1 MRFCNGRF
9 VTDNIF
15 KEVIIVKFQEIEKL
29 AASIMDTAVSENE
42 VAGMNLLVLQDGAA
56 VLSLQSGYADLEN
69 KVPMAADTIFR
80 LYSMSKPITAACMMI
95 LMQRGLIDLND
106 PVSKFI
112 PAFANQTYVKGNSL
126 VPVNRPMRVHDL
138 LSMTSGL
145 SYGSNSAAGK
155 ATYELFEEMDRRL
168 FSDAPM
174 TTREFAD
181 RIGRNP
187 LEFEPFSNFMYGT
200 SADVIG
206 ALIEVISG
214 MSFAEFLKK
223 EITDP
228 LEMDDTGF
236 FVPKEKQSRLCTVYK
251 RVDGSFERY
260 TGNNLAIRNPMD
272 VLPAFQ
278 SGGAGLVSTLTDYSH
293 FGSMLLNAGSYKG
306 RPILEPEIVRYF
318 THGSLQPWQQ
328 DSLSRGWCGLEGYS
342 YGNLMRVMKDPSK
355 AIMYTTM
362 GEYGWDGWLG
372 PYFSNHPDCN
382 ITFLAGLQLT
392 DAGTIPAVRR
402 LRNAVLPR
410 LTSQDNR

>member
-1 MRFCNGRF
+1 M
-9 VTDNIF
+9 
-15 KEVIIVKFQEIEKL
+15 KLQEIEKL
-29 AASIMDTAVSENE
+29 AASIMEKAVSENE
-42 VAGMNLLVLQDGAA
+42 VAGMNLLVLKDGGP
-56 VLSLQSGYADLEN
+56 VLSLQSGYANLE
-69 KVPMAADTIFR
+69 KKTPMADNTIMR

-95 LMQRGLIDLND
+95 LMQRGLVDLND

-126 VPVNRPMRVHDL
+126 VLVNRQMTVHDL
-138 LSMTSGL
+138 LFMTSGL
-145 SYGSNSAAGK
+145 SYGSDSAAGK
-155 ATYELFEEMDRRL
+155 ATLDVFAEMDKRL
-168 FSDAPM
+168 FSDNPM

-181 RIGRNP
+181 RIGKNP
-187 LEFEPFSNFMYGT
+187 LEFEPSSNFMYGV
-200 SADVIG
+200 SADILG
-206 ALIEVISG
+206 ALIEIISG

-228 LEMDDTGF
+228 LEMEDTGF
-236 FVPKEKQSRLCTVYK
+236 FVPEEKQSRLATVYK
-251 RVDGSFERY
+251 RVDGGFERY
-260 TGNNLAIRNPMD
+260 TGNHLAIRNPMD
-272 VLPAFQ
+272 ALPAFQ
-278 SGGAGLVSTLTDYSH
+278 SGGAGLVSTLKDYSH
-293 FGSMLLNAGSYKG
+293 FGSMLLNGGCYKG
-306 RPILEPEIVRYF
+306 HQILEPEIVRYF
-318 THGSLQPWQQ
+318 TQGSLQPWQQ
-328 DSLSRGWCGLEGYS
+328 EALSRGWGGLEGYS

-410 LTSQDNR
+410 LKDQVNR

>member
-1 MRFCNGRF
+1 M
-9 VTDNIF
+9 
-15 KEVIIVKFQEIEKL
+15 KLQEIEKL
-29 AASIMDTAVSENE
+29 AASIMEKAVFENE
-42 VAGMNLLVLQDGAA
+42 VAGMNLLVLKDGGP
-56 VLSLQSGYADLEN
+56 VLSLQSGYANLEN
-69 KVPMAADTIFR
+69 KTPMADKTIMR

-95 LMQRGLIDLND
+95 LMQRGLVDLND

-112 PAFANQTYVKGNSL
+112 PAFANQTYVKDNSL
-126 VPVNRPMRVHDL
+126 VLANRQMSVHDL
-138 LSMTSGL
+138 LFMTSGL
-145 SYGSNSAAGK
+145 SYGSDSAAGK
-155 ATYELFEEMDRRL
+155 ATLDVFAEMDKRL
-168 FSDAPM
+168 FSDDPM

-181 RIGRNP
+181 RIGKNP
-187 LEFEPFSNFMYGT
+187 LEFEPSSSFLYGV
-200 SADVIG
+200 SADILG

-228 LEMDDTGF
+228 LEMEDTGF
-236 FVPKEKQSRLCTVYK
+236 FVPEEKQSRLATVYK
-251 RVDGSFERY
+251 RVDSGFERY
-260 TGNNLAIRNPMD
+260 TGNHLAIRNPMD
-272 VLPAFQ
+272 TLPAFQ
-278 SGGAGLVSTLTDYSH
+278 SGGAGLVSTLVDYSH
-293 FGSMLLNAGSYKG
+293 FGTMLLNGGSYKG
-306 RPILEPEIVRYF
+306 HPILEPEIVRYF
-318 THGSLQPWQQ
+318 TQGTLQPWQQ
-328 DSLSRGWCGLEGYS
+328 EALSRNWGGLEGYS

-410 LTSQDNR
+410 LQDQDNR

>member
-1 MRFCNGRF
+1 M
-9 VTDNIF
+9 
-15 KEVIIVKFQEIEKL
+15 KLQEIEKL
-29 AASIMDTAVSENE
+29 ASSIMEKAVSNNE
-42 VAGMNLLVLQDGAA
+42 VAGMNLLVLKDGGP
-56 VLSLQSGYADLEN
+56 VLSLQSGYANLEN
-69 KVPMAADTIFR
+69 KVPMAPNTIMR

-126 VPVNRPMRVHDL
+126 VLVNRQMTVHDL
-138 LSMTSGL
+138 LFMTSGL
-145 SYGSNSAAGK
+145 SYGSDSAAGK
-155 ATYELFEEMDRRL
+155 ATFDVFVEMDKRL
-168 FSDAPM
+168 FSDNPM

-181 RIGRNP
+181 RIGKNP
-187 LEFEPFSNFMYGT
+187 LEFEPSSSFMYGV
-200 SADVIG
+200 SADIIG

-228 LEMDDTGF
+228 LEMADTGF
-236 FVPKEKQSRLCTVYK
+236 FVPEEKQNRLATVYK
-251 RVDGSFERY
+251 RVDGGFERY
-260 TGNNLAIRNPMD
+260 TGNHLAIQNPMD
-272 VLPAFQ
+272 TLPAFQ
-278 SGGAGLVSTLTDYSH
+278 SGGAGLVSTLNDYSH
-293 FGSMLLNAGSYKG
+293 FGSMLLNGGSYKG
-306 RPILEPEIVRYF
+306 CQILAPEIVRYF
-318 THGSLQPWQQ
+318 TQGSLQPWQQ
-328 DSLSRGWCGLEGYS
+328 EALSRGWGGLEGYS

-410 LTSQDNR
+410 LQENR

>member
-1 MRFCNGRF
+1 M
-9 VTDNIF
+9 
-15 KEVIIVKFQEIEKL
+15 KLQEIEKL
-29 AASIMDTAVSENE
+29 AASIMEKAVSNNE
-42 VAGMNLLVLQDGAA
+42 VAGMNLLVLKDGGP

-69 KVPMAADTIFR
+69 KVPMAPNTIMR

-95 LMQRGLIDLND
+95 LMQRGLVDLND

-126 VPVNRPMRVHDL
+126 VLVNRQMTVHDL
-138 LSMTSGL
+138 LFMTSGL
-145 SYGSNSAAGK
+145 SYGSDSAAGK
-155 ATYELFEEMDRRL
+155 ATFDVFVEMDKRL
-168 FSDAPM
+168 FSDNPM

-181 RIGRNP
+181 RIGKNP
-187 LEFEPFSNFMYGT
+187 LEFEPSSSFMYGV
-200 SADVIG
+200 SADIIG

-228 LEMDDTGF
+228 LEMADTGF
-236 FVPKEKQSRLCTVYK
+236 FVPEEKQNRLATVYK
-251 RVDGSFERY
+251 RVDGGFERY
-260 TGNNLAIRNPMD
+260 TGNHLAICNPMAS
-272 VLPAFQ
+272 LPAFQ
-278 SGGAGLVSTLTDYSH
+278 SGGAGLVSTLNDYSH
-293 FGSMLLNAGSYKG
+293 FGSMLLNGGSYKG
-306 RPILEPEIVRYF
+306 RTILEPEIVRYF
-318 THGSLQPWQQ
+318 TQGSLQPWQQ
-328 DSLSRGWCGLEGYS
+328 EALSRNWGGLEGYS

-410 LTSQDNR
+410 LQDNR

>member
-1 MRFCNGRF
+1 M
-9 VTDNIF
+9 
-15 KEVIIVKFQEIEKL
+15 KLQEIEKL
-29 AASIMDTAVSENE
+29 AASIMEKAVSENE
-42 VAGMNLLVLQDGAA
+42 VAGMNLLVLKDGDPM
-56 VLSLQSGYADLEN
+56 LSLQSGYANLEN
-69 KVPMAADTIFR
+69 KIPMAPDTIMR

-95 LMQRGLIDLND
+95 LMQRGLVDLND

-126 VPVNRPMRVHDL
+126 VLVNRQMTVHDL
-138 LSMTSGL
+138 LFMTSGL
-145 SYGSNSAAGK
+145 SYGSDSAAGK
-155 ATYELFEEMDRRL
+155 ATFDVFVEMDKRL
-168 FSDAPM
+168 FSDDPM

-181 RIGRNP
+181 RIGKNP
-187 LEFEPFSNFMYGT
+187 LEFEPSSSFMYGV
-200 SADVIG
+200 SADILG

-228 LEMDDTGF
+228 LEMADTGF
-236 FVPKEKQSRLCTVYK
+236 FVPEEKQNRLTTVYK
-251 RVDGSFERY
+251 RVNDGFERY
-260 TGNNLAIRNPMD
+260 TGNHLAIRNPMD
-272 VLPAFQ
+272 ALPAFQ
-278 SGGAGLVSTLTDYSH
+278 SGGAGLVSTLVDYSH
-293 FGSMLLNAGSYKG
+293 FGSMLLNGGNYKG
-306 RPILEPEIVRYF
+306 RQILEPEIVRYF
-318 THGSLQPWQQ
+318 TQGSLQPWQQ
-328 DSLSRGWCGLEGYS
+328 EALSRGWGGLEGYS

-355 AIMYTTM
+355 AIMYTTL

-410 LTSQDNR
+410 LNNQDNR